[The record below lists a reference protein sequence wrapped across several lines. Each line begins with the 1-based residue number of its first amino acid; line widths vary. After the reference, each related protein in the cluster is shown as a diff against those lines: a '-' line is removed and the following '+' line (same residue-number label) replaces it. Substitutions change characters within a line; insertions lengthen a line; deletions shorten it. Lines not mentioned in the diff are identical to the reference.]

1 MTHQDPREMT
11 ATTIGKDLLSA
22 LVQELKLLPDTW
34 PKLSQA
40 KQDDIIDRLRDRVEY
55 NIKMAV
61 HLIAS
66 EGRTV
71 VQGDLDQVTIK
82 DGAKCVIKVGRGAES
97 LHELYDSQGK
107 AVLIVVADSQTHT
120 GGMGAVRGESDQR
133 AMDLGNEYT
142 DDDGDGMDDQD
153 DDDVVDAEFKDLPQL
168 EAPEGPNKEELDQAW
183 NDGYAAGA
191 EGHPESACP
200 VMDGRLCIQWVKG
213 WKAYHEDNEHED
225 SGPIPTIDGEL
236 PNEHG
241 VYEADPE
248 QTIEWSRLKHS
259 LIIEMVELANGKW
272 LYAVDLNN
280 INGGYSSNPLSLH
293 TSADSRYEAL
303 RAVQSRLIEIY
314 AKGSDS
320 GLKGRA
326 FEAFRQFVDGL
337 VEPADAEA

>member
-34 PKLSQA
+34 PKMSQA

-71 VQGDLDQVTIK
+71 VQGDLEQVTIK

-120 GGMGAVRGESDQR
+120 SGMGAVRGESDQR
-133 AMDLGNEYT
+133 SMDLGNEYT
-142 DDDGDGMDDQD
+142 DDDGDGMADQD
-153 DDDVVDAEFKDLPQL
+153 DDDVVDAEFRDMPQL
-168 EAPEGPNKEELDQAW
+168 EAPQGPTKEELDQAW
-183 NDGYAAGA
+183 NEGYAASA
-191 EGHPESACP
+191 EGKPESDCP
-200 VMDGRLCIQWVKG
+200 VMDGKLCIQWVKG
-213 WKAYHEDNEHED
+213 WKAYHEDTE
-225 SGPIPTIDGEL
+225 GLRTVAGEL

-259 LIIEMVELANGKW
+259 VVIELLELENGRW
-272 LYAVDLNN
+272 LYAVELNN
-280 INGGYSSNPLSLH
+280 INGQYSSTPLSAVN
-293 TSADSRYEAL
+293 SADSREEAL
-303 RAVQSRLIEIY
+303 HIVQRGLIKIY

-320 GLKGRA
+320 GLKGRT
-326 FEAFRQFVDGL
+326 FESFRQFVDGL